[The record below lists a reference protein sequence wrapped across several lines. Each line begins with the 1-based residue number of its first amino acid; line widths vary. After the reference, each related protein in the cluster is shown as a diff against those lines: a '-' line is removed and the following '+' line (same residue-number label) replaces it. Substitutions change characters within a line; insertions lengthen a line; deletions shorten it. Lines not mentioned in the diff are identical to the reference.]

1 MEQQPKLRLRPL
13 RLGDEGS
20 FRAAQRAM
28 EPEGFLF
35 GFDYRDHLEWSA
47 YVDAQEA
54 GRLGRDLAPGR
65 VPATFLVAEAGGE
78 IVGRSSIR
86 HVLNEF
92 LAREGGHI
100 GYCVL
105 SDYRRRGYATTIL
118 LQSLVIARA
127 LGVDR
132 ILVTCDD
139 DNVGSAEVI
148 ERCGGVFEA
157 NIQSTDG
164 RVSKRRYWI
173 D

>member
-1 MEQQPKLRLRPL
+1 MELQSKLRLRPL

-20 FRAAQRAM
+20 FQAAQRAM

-35 GFDYRDHLEWSA
+35 GFDYRDDLEWSA

-54 GRLGRDLAPGR
+54 CRLGRDLAPGR

-86 HVLNEF
+86 HVLNEY
-92 LAREGGHI
+92 LASDGGHT

-105 SDYRRRGYATTIL
+105 PDFRRRGYATTIL
-118 LQSLVIARA
+118 QQSLVIARA
-127 LGVDR
+127 LGIDR

-157 NIQSTDG
+157 NILTVG
-164 RVSKRRYWI
+164 GASKRRYWI